1 MSQFAGTSFDE
12 YRRRVGQVFYPLQ
25 PRARRDCRLAI
36 RDFTS
41 RRAGEFRFTSS
52 AMDHD
57 MPIGGVRQWRHIE
70 RDTPDEF
77 VLIVADTTCLRYTQF
92 RRQVDLPAGAMM
104 LLDARNPYEYERR
117 FSGRVSCYH
126 VPGRVLRQTLPFPED
141 YCAIRI
147 DSTGGVGAALRSFIG
162 LAWDYGA
169 ADPERRD
176 GLFRDMAALIPVAT
190 QAQAR
195 RAPAAGGRLG
205 PLERAGACI
214 DTNLADPDLSVTR
227 IARAAGISPSRLQT
241 LMREKGTSVGRLL
254 LARRLDACA
263 AALAS
268 PDAAGRK
275 LVDVALEHG
284 FVSQP
289 HFTRAFRQRF
299 GCTPRDYVRRRA
311 ASVPA

>member
-52 AMDHD
+52 VMDHD
-57 MPIGGVRQWRHIE
+57 TPIGGVRQWRHIE

-92 RRQVDLPAGAMM
+92 RRQVDLPAGGMM
-104 LLDARNPYEYERR
+104 LLDARNPYEYERC
-117 FSGRVSCYH
+117 FSGRVTCYH

-141 YCAIRI
+141 YCAVRI

-162 LAWDYGA
+162 LAWDYGTG
-169 ADPERRD
+169 DPEGRD
-176 GLFRDMAALIPVAT
+176 ALFRDMAALIPVAT
-190 QAQAR
+190 QPR
-195 RAPAAGGRLG
+195 RTVAAVRRLG
-205 PLERAGACI
+205 PMERAGAYI
-214 DTNLADPDLSVTR
+214 DANLADPDLSVAR
-227 IARAAGISPSRLQT
+227 IARAAGISQSRLQT
-241 LMREKGTSVGRLL
+241 LMREKGTSVGRLV

-268 PDAAGRK
+268 PDAGGRR
-275 LVDVALEHG
+275 LVDIALEHG

-299 GCTPRDYVRRRA
+299 GCTPREYMRKKA
-311 ASVPA
+311 G